1 MSYKKKS
8 PQQVR
13 AAVAESLRKTTGM
26 SREAANKRVASVLT
40 RRDNKGKR

>member
-8 PQQVR
+8 PQAVR
-13 AAVAESLRKTTGM
+13 AAVAESLRKTTGL

>member
-1 MSYKKKS
+1 MSYSKKS

-13 AAVAESLRKTTGM
+13 AAVAESRRKTTGL